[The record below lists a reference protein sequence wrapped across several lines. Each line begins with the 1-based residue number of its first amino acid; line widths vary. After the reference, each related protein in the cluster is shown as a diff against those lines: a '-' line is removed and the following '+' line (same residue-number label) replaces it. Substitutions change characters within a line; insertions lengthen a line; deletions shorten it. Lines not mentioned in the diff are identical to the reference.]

1 MAPMLRF
8 SLLVLT
14 MAACGQGSSSPTGPA
29 PLIEELPRQLTPAE
43 TSIIE
48 AGNQFT
54 FDLFRE
60 AVRSLPPDSNAFLS
74 PFSASMALGI
84 AMSGAAGSTL
94 TAMQNTLRVGE
105 MQLGDVNQGY
115 RSLLDL
121 YTSIDK
127 TTEL

>member
-1 MAPMLRF
+1 MPPLPRWS
-8 SLLVLT
+8 SLLMTTVL
-14 MAACGQGSSSPTGPA
+14 ACGQGSPPTGPE
-29 PLIEELPRQLTPAE
+29 PLIEELPRHLTTAE
-43 TSIIE
+43 TSIID

-94 TAMQNTLRVGE
+94 TAMQNALRVGE

-121 YTSIDK
+121 YTS
-127 TTEL
+127 